1 MLQVSTMEIKSP
13 NHGFNHIGVHLARDV
28 LESFQLAVFW
38 VFVDLRVVV
47 ELVLLDMIRFDVIG
61 EGRRKL
67 TVFFG
72 KNVFVDFLQ
81 DPFPVQIRITNDIGP
96 TYVQLAFITIW
107 FL

>member
-1 MLQVSTMEIKSP
+1 M
-13 NHGFNHIGVHLARDV
+13 
-28 LESFQLAVFW
+28 
-38 VFVDLRVVV
+38 DLRVVV

-96 TYVQLAFITIW
+96 TYVQLAFIAIW
-107 FL
+107 FLQEYLHGRQQLQHNITNELIFLVVIILTKFVHAGC